1 MASPVRPLCASA
13 VLWIVFCSAV
23 GACDK
28 DTFRIAVDP
37 GHTARNP
44 GVISAR
50 GRPEW
55 RFNQD
60 LARLLASELKTKGFG
75 SVFLTNEDGSD
86 ISLTERSDRANRLG
100 AKLFVSIHHDSV
112 QPRYLSHWKHQG
124 RRLSYS
130 DAFSGYS
137 VFFSDRNGDPKGSL
151 AFARL
156 VGGEFRR
163 SCLTPT
169 LHHSE
174 PIPGEGRNLVDKERG
189 IYQFDDLVVLK
200 STKMPAVLVEAGL
213 IVNRTE
219 EILLQNP
226 VYQKVLAASI
236 ARAVARFCEG
246 VPGNDKVRELPG
258 FDGNA
263 GDSDY
268 SCPPAS
274 PKDSPGGAAR

>member
-1 MASPVRPLCASA
+1 MRPLCTSA
-13 VLWIVFCSAV
+13 VLCILFCPCA

-28 DTFRIAVDP
+28 DTFGIAVDP

-50 GRPEW
+50 GTPEW
-55 RFNQD
+55 RFNQNLAGL
-60 LARLLASELKTKGFG
+60 LARELKTNGFG
-75 SVFLTNEDGSD
+75 SVFLTNEDGAD
-86 ISLTERSDRANRLG
+86 MSLTERSDRANRLN

-112 QPRYLSHWKHQG
+112 QPRYLSHWTHQG

-130 DAFSGYS
+130 DVFSGYS
-137 VFFSDRNGDPKGSL
+137 LFFSDKNGDPKGSL

-156 VGGEFRR
+156 VGGEFRK

-174 PIPGEGRNLVDKERG
+174 PIPGEGRNLVDKQRG
-189 IYQFDDLVVLK
+189 IYQFNELVVLK
-200 STKMPAVLVEAGL
+200 STTMPAVLIEAGL

-219 EILLQNP
+219 EVLLQNP

-246 VPGNDKVRELPG
+246 VSGSDNVRELPG
-258 FDGNA
+258 FDGSA

-274 PKDSPGGAAR
+274 PENSSAGATR